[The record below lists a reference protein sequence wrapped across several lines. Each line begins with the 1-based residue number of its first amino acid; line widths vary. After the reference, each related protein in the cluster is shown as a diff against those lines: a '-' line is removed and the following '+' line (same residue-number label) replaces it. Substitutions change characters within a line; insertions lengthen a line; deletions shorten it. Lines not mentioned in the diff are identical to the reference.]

1 MTESQRQKTV
11 HVHTAHNSQ
20 NCNSI
25 ESILYS
31 CVSSATFAEEE
42 TDDEDDIANAMGNDN
57 K

>member
-1 MTESQRQKTV
+1 MNDRITEREKTV

-42 TDDEDDIANAMGNDN
+42 TDDEDDIAMVNDN